1 MSHPYHLQ
9 CGGILLTT
17 YDVVRNNWQALRGDF
32 HGRDGF
38 GDTSDDIT
46 TWDYMV
52 LDEVCFGGCY
62 FLVLSIGMICFF
74 IKELYT
80 IPE

>member
-1 MSHPYHLQ
+1 MIIISHPYSLQ
-9 CGGILLTT
+9 YGGILLTT
-17 YDVVRNNWQALRGDF
+17 YDVIRNNGQT
-32 HGRDGF
+32 RDGI

-62 FLVLSIGMICFF
+62 VLVLSIGMIFSF
-74 IKELYT
+74 IKQE
-80 IPE
+80 P

>member
-1 MSHPYHLQ
+1 M
-9 CGGILLTT
+9 TT

-52 LDEVCFGGCY
+52 LDEVWLTSGHVCIPT
-62 FLVLSIGMICFF
+62 LES
-74 IKELYT
+74 LYSYISKKISLIYVT
-80 IPE
+80 GALD